1 MHDQCRTEFHLEFF
15 DSKLTEEA
23 VQTGTSRQERSK
35 QKFEDKGRKALEA
48 RKKKEA
54 EDSRAEAIR
63 WKSKGEVDKK
73 EEERKK
79 NEVKKR
85 VAKRLEKDRSN
96 RLKKADK
103 KTFSREADYNS
114 AHDSASATD
123 LELEAAAEMAA
134 LESDAKTK
142 ISALH
147 EETKSLLQEAE
158 SQRDLKMKPIPEI
171 VTESDLGLLA
181 GELDLD
187 LDLDLNLI
195 GEESLND
202 ALTSQPTTELDLD
215 EV

>member
-1 MHDQCRTEFHLEFF
+1 
-15 DSKLTEEA
+15 
-23 VQTGTSRQERSK
+23 
-35 QKFEDKGRKALEA
+35 
-48 RKKKEA
+48 
-54 EDSRAEAIR
+54 
-63 WKSKGEVDKK
+63 
-73 EEERKK
+73 
-79 NEVKKR
+79 
-85 VAKRLEKDRSN
+85 
-96 RLKKADK
+96 
-103 KTFSREADYNS
+103 
-114 AHDSASATD
+114 
-123 LELEAAAEMAA
+123 MAA